1 MTTAAQ
7 YMTAHAKTRASERYH
22 VSLNRDHYWQLVK
35 HIQHGQAEF
44 IQRTSNTRTVWRV
57 DGMVAVYS
65 SRHKR
70 IVTFLPSDCRES
82 RLNEISAT

>member
-7 YMTAHAKTRASERYH
+7 YMTAHAKTRAEERYN
-22 VSLNRDHYWQLVK
+22 VSLNRRYYWRLVK
-35 HIQHGQAEF
+35 AIQHGEAEF
-44 IQRTSNTRTVWRV
+44 IRRTSNTRTVWRV

-70 IVTFLPSDCRES
+70 IVTFLPPKCREVQGV
-82 RLNEISAT
+82 